1 RLSKEQGYTFVPPF
15 DHPLVIAGQGT
26 IGMEMLQQN
35 GHLDYIFVP
44 VGGGGLAA
52 GVAVLALSVLI
63 WASSGW
69 IQGAML
75 LPLFKW
81 LSAEYIP
88 ELGYFDPF

>member
-1 RLSKEQGYTFVPPF
+1 GYTFVPPF

-52 GVAVLALSVLI
+52 GVAGVGQTADAGNQSDR
-63 WASSGW
+63 G
-69 IQGAML
+69 
-75 LPLFKW
+75 
-81 LSAEYIP
+81 
-88 ELGYFDPF
+88 

>member
-1 RLSKEQGYTFVPPF
+1 GGEVLLHGSNFDEAKAEAERLSKEQGYTFVPPF

-52 GVAVLALSVLI
+52 GVAGLVKQLV
-63 WASSGW
+63 
-69 IQGAML
+69 
-75 LPLFKW
+75 
-81 LSAEYIP
+81 
-88 ELGYFDPF
+88 